1 MLILSLCLS
10 PLCLLLCPSIIVLLR
25 AHNFRTRAEFDFYF
39 YCQFSLWCD
48 VFQQLF
54 HLNPVNVIRFSV
66 TNNQLTITNYTK
78 IHCVH
83 SSDNYMQ
90 IMVSE
95 MGGMH
100 ECVILFF
107 FSLLFN
113 SLAPKTNINSMRI
126 AFCKWPAYL
135 IALFYL
141 VRNWTISPVSL
152 QSTRYVDSS
161 WLDFEEVVFF
171 PPRCCLVFMII
182 TDRSKH
188 ISMHQITNR
197 YFVCMCFINENWWWA
212 ILQKHENTIH
222 SFRLGSLF
230 FHAAANKQIAS

>member
-1 MLILSLCLS
+1 MLLYSLDESVYLVVVFTFTCFRSRQSNRKHTCNGHIYNLVNCNHCHYRVVTHCKCSNAYSLSLYLS
-10 PLCLLLCPSIIVLLR
+10 PLCLLLCASIIVLLR

-83 SSDNYMQ
+83 SSDNYTQ

-126 AFCKWPAYL
+126 AFCKWPEYL

-161 WLDFEEVVFF
+161 
-171 PPRCCLVFMII
+171 
-182 TDRSKH
+182 
-188 ISMHQITNR
+188 
-197 YFVCMCFINENWWWA
+197 
-212 ILQKHENTIH
+212 
-222 SFRLGSLF
+222 
-230 FHAAANKQIAS
+230 